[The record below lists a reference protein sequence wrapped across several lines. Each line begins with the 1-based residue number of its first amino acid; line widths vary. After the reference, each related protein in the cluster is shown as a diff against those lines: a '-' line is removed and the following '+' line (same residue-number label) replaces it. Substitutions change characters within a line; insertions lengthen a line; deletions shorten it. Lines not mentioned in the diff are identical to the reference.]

1 MAPSKIRKAL
11 GAVKDRTSISLAKV
25 SSSNSISDLDV
36 AIVKATRHEEQ
47 PAEEKH
53 IREILSLTCYSRAYI
68 SSCVATLSRRLN
80 KTRNWTVALKTLMLI
95 HRLLLEGDPAYEQE
109 IFFATRRGT
118 RLLNMSDFRDKRSNS
133 GAWDFSAF
141 VRTYALYLDEQLEFR
156 MHGRNRRRRRTLSI
170 ISGYEENEDQFEEEV
185 NNETCATTTTTNTSS
200 ARTTT
205 PVREMKT
212 ERIFTRTQHL
222 QNLIDRF
229 LACRPTGAAKNN
241 RVVIVALYS
250 IVKDSFQ
257 IYSDLTEVM
266 GILID
271 RFMDLEIPECA
282 KIHDIFTR
290 LSKQLDELDAFYIWC
305 KAIGIARS
313 SEYPE
318 VERIATK
325 KLQLMDEFIREK
337 SSAMKAAKNA
347 TIDDEVISE
356 VIDEPEIVEEQDI
369 YSIKALPPPEG
380 FGEVD
385 QVEEKNKELER
396 VKKEEETI
404 KKDDGE
410 SDFLNLRDN
419 TVISEEQGD
428 KLALALFDGAATATT
443 SGPPAWE
450 AFAEESGGDWE
461 TALVQSASHLNNQ
474 KATLGGGFDMLLL
487 DGMYQQQ
494 AAAMVNGASGGA
506 SGSASSVAFGSS
518 GKPAAP
524 MLALPAPPASNED
537 NNKQLSNVNN
547 TNLKIVSADPFAASL
562 TVAPPPYVQMSDME
576 KKQKLLVE
584 EQLMWQQYAR
594 DGMQGHIAMKKSL
607 QTNPYGMGGYSTQS
621 Y

>member
-25 SSSNSISDLDV
+25 SSSNSVSDLDV

-68 SSCVATLSRRLN
+68 SSCVNTLSKRLN

-141 VRTYALYLDEQLEFR
+141 VRMYALYLDEQLEFR
-156 MHGRNRRRRRTLSI
+156 MHGRNRRRNPSSSI
-170 ISGYEENEDQFEEEV
+170 IGICCEENEEFEEEDA
-185 NNETCATTTTTNTSS
+185 NNSSTSTTTTSS
-200 ARTTT
+200 SSVRTT

-212 ERIFTRTQHL
+212 ER
-222 QNLIDRF
+222 
-229 LACRPTGAAKNN
+229 AAKSN

-266 GILID
+266 GVLID
-271 RFMDLEIPECA
+271 RFMDLEISECA
-282 KIHDIFTR
+282 KIHNIFTR
-290 LSKQLDELDAFYIWC
+290 LAKQFDDLDAFYSWC
-305 KAIGIARS
+305 KAVGIARS

-318 VERIATK
+318 VERIAQK

-337 SSAMKAAKNA
+337 SSSAKKAADKN
-347 TIDDEVISE
+347 TTTTTTDYEVICE
-356 VIDEPEIVEEQDI
+356 VKDEIVEDEQDMN
-369 YSIKALPPPEG
+369 SIKALPPPEG
-380 FGEVD
+380 FREEVD
-385 QVEEKNKELER
+385 PVEDEQNKELKI
-396 VKKEEETI
+396 VKKEEE
-404 KKDDGE
+404 E
-410 SDFLNLRDN
+410 EEEEEEADFLNLRDN
-419 TVISEEQGD
+419 IAGRSEEQGD
-428 KLALALFDGAATATT
+428 NLALALFDGSGATT
-443 SGPPAWE
+443 TASVAPAWE
-450 AFAEESGGDWE
+450 AFTEDSGGDWE
-461 TALVQSASHLNNQ
+461 TALVQSASNLNNQ

-487 DGMYQQQ
+487 DGMYKQQ
-494 AAAMVNGASGGA
+494 AAAMVANRAFSGGGGT
-506 SGSASSVAFGSS
+506 GSASSVAFGLS

-524 MLALPAPPASNED
+524 MLALPAPPVSSSSWSSTD
-537 NNKQLSNVNN
+537 NNNN
-547 TNLKIVSADPFAASL
+547 NKARNNNNMNFNIVSADPFAASL
-562 TVAPPPYVQMSDME
+562 TVAPPLYVQMSDME

-594 DGMQGHIAMKKSL
+594 DGMQGHLGMKKSL
-607 QTNPYGMGGYSTQS
+607 QANPYGMGGYSTQS